1 MKYDVMRCTGF
12 WLPDNPMTE
21 TQVMF
26 RDVLIAKGDWNGDE
40 DEDDELIFFYM
51 DGKELN
57 VGDILAEGFVIINI
71 EREEQ

>member
-1 MKYDVMRCTGF
+1 
-12 WLPDNPMTE
+12 MTE